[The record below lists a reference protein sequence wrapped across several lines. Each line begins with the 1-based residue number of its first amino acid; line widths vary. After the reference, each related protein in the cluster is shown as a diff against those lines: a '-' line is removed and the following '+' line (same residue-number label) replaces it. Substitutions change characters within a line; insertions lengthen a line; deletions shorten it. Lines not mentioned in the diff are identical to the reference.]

1 LRPEQQCLG
10 LILTPPDGDSNA
22 ECRPVDIQLYTW
34 RGPGFESGECWHQ
47 GQRFI
52 NGATWGRTDIPG
64 APYCVCE
71 QGKVRIFYSQHRP
84 EEPSTHL
91 ADSLTL
97 LRPFHGSSPTPNDL
111 AKWPI
116 PNVITVRQRSVVCT
130 TDRLGMRVRS
140 RDSCTGCKC
149 SKNGHWLCRK
159 PPILKGNRTKNIHHR
174 RTSRSLATTSRNL
187 HYPWKHPSPSINIER
202 RASTVRIRPQC
213 PSGTI
218 PQYCI
223 LIERIV
229 SSNSSE
235 KSSRYIEIPRETS
248 WIDQQRCTQCS
259 CTLDGRLFC
268 EFLHSTC
275 NRSCLI
281 EKTQPIPLMYYFPPG
296 AKWVTPPH
304 DKCRSCMCVRGE
316 RKCINC
322 DQILKIN
329 VENSAPQRSP
339 IGEFRLGSPISTS
352 SKQIKPCVL
361 QISTNSHR
369 LLLPS
374 QRTWFQERCFVC
386 SKQHGRL
393 VSC

>member
-1 LRPEQQCLG
+1 M
-10 LILTPPDGDSNA
+10 
-22 ECRPVDIQLYTW
+22 
-34 RGPGFESGECWHQ
+34 
-47 GQRFI
+47 
-52 NGATWGRTDIPG
+52 DIPG

-71 QGKVRIFYSQHRP
+71 QGKVRIFYSQRRSDKP
-84 EEPSTHL
+84 PTAI

-97 LRPFHGSSPTPNDL
+97 LRPFHGSSPTPKDL

-116 PNVITVRQRSVVCT
+116 PNIITVRQRSVICSAN
-130 TDRLGMRVRS
+130 RIGMRVRS

-159 PPILKGNRTKNIHHR
+159 PPVLKGNRTKTRQQR
-174 RTSRSLATTSRNL
+174 RITTRSQLFTSRNNP
-187 HYPWKHPSPSINIER
+187 YPRSNTSPSINIQR
-202 RASTVRIRPQC
+202 RASTVRIRQQC
-213 PSGTI
+213 SSGTI

-229 SSNSSE
+229 SSNISE

-248 WIDQQRCTQCS
+248 WIDHQKCTQCS
-259 CTLDGRLFC
+259 CTLDGRLSC

-281 EKTQPIPLMYYFPPG
+281 QKTQPIPLLYYFPPG
-296 AKWVTPPH
+296 SKWFTPPN
-304 DKCRSCMCVRGE
+304 DKCRSCMCVNGE

-329 VENSAPQRSP
+329 IESDPPQRAA
-339 IGEFRLGSPISTS
+339 IGELRLDSPISTS
-352 SKQIKPCVL
+352 VKQTKPCVL

-369 LLLPS
+369 LILPN
-374 QRTWFQERCFVC
+374 QRTWFQERCYIC
-386 SKQHGRL
+386 SKYHGRL
-393 VSC
+393 ISC